1 MMLRFSLLQLVGL
14 VSLAGLASAA
24 LVHPG
29 PGWLSVVVTL
39 TVAVIAVH
47 TLRAVLLAGK
57 ARAAAIGWLLFAVA
71 YLALAVGPWL
81 GEQVGPSLL
90 SSKGLAYAQAQW
102 RKESTDAYSEEY
114 LRRLS
119 LDLTGVPTIY
129 DGTSNTLV
137 WATGVD
143 VNGWGYGQPSWWQ
156 VNSASA
162 SPVNCFR
169 VSGHWLFAWVAGW
182 LGAAIAVM
190 LQRRS
195 VRRLGRANGK
205 GESSRRLC

>member
-39 TVAVIAVH
+39 TVAVIAVQ
-47 TLRAVLLAGK
+47 TLRAVLLAGE

-90 SSKGLAYAQAQW
+90 SSKALAYAQAQW
-102 RKESTDAYSEEY
+102 RKESSDDYSAEY
-114 LRRLS
+114 LRRININQLAA
-119 LDLTGVPTIY
+119 PTIY

-137 WATGVD
+137 WTTD
-143 VNGWGYGQPSWWQ
+143 VNVNTWGYGQPSGSWWQ
-156 VNSASA
+156 VNSAGA

-195 VRRLGRANGK
+195 ER
-205 GESSRRLC
+205 

>member
-1 MMLRFSLLQLVGL
+1 MILRFSLLQLIGL

-39 TVAVIAVH
+39 TIVVIAVQ
-47 TLRAVLLAGK
+47 TLRAVLLVGE

-71 YLALAVGPWL
+71 YLAITVGPWL

-90 SSKGLAYAQAQW
+90 SSKALAYAQAQW
-102 RKESTDAYSEEY
+102 RKDSSDEYSVEY
-114 LRRLS
+114 LRRINVNQLAA
-119 LDLTGVPTIY
+119 PTIY
-129 DGTSNTLV
+129 DGTSGALV
-137 WATGVD
+137 WATDIQLTGS
-143 VNGWGYGQPSWWQ
+143 GFGQPSWWQ
-156 VNSASA
+156 VNTAA
-162 SPVNCFR
+162 ATPVNCFR
-169 VSGHWLFAWVAGW
+169 VSGHWLFAWIAGW

-195 VRRLGRANGK
+195 AK
-205 GESSRRLC
+205 

>member
-1 MMLRFSLLQLVGL
+1 MLRFSLLQLVGL

-39 TVAVIAVH
+39 TVAVIALQ
-47 TLRAVLLAGK
+47 TLRAVLLVGE

-71 YLALAVGPWL
+71 YLAFAIGPWL

-90 SSKGLAYAQAQW
+90 SSKALAYAQAKW
-102 RKESTDAYSEEY
+102 RQESADAYSAEY

-119 LDLTGVPTIY
+119 LDVTGVPTIY

-137 WATGVD
+137 WTTD
-143 VNGWGYGQPSWWQ
+143 VNVNTWGYGQPSGSWWQ
-156 VNSASA
+156 VNSAAA

-169 VSGHWLFAWVAGW
+169 TSGHWLFAWVAGW
-182 LGAAIAVM
+182 LGAAIAAM

-195 VRRLGRANGK
+195 ER
-205 GESSRRLC
+205 

>member
-39 TVAVIAVH
+39 TVAVIAGQ
-47 TLRAVLLAGK
+47 TLRAVLLVGE

-90 SSKGLAYAQAQW
+90 SSKGLAYAQVQW
-102 RKESTDAYSEEY
+102 RKESSEEAYSADY

-137 WATGVD
+137 WTTE
-143 VNGWGYGQPSWWQ
+143 VNVNTWGYGQPSGLWWP
-156 VNSASA
+156 VNAAAA

-195 VRRLGRANGK
+195 ER
-205 GESSRRLC
+205 

>member
-39 TVAVIAVH
+39 TVAVIAVQ
-47 TLRAVLLAGK
+47 TLRTVLLVGE

-71 YLALAVGPWL
+71 YLAFTSGPWL

-102 RKESTDAYSEEY
+102 RKESSDDYSVEH
-114 LRRLS
+114 LRRININQLAA
-119 LDLTGVPTIY
+119 PTIY
-129 DGTSNTLV
+129 DGTSNTFV
-137 WATGVD
+137 WTTD
-143 VNGWGYGQPSWWQ
+143 LNVNSWGYEQPSWWQ
-156 VNSASA
+156 VNSAVA

-182 LGAAIAVM
+182 LGAAIAVI

-195 VRRLGRANGK
+195 
-205 GESSRRLC
+205 ES

>member
-39 TVAVIAVH
+39 TVAVIAVQ
-47 TLRAVLLAGK
+47 TLRAVLLAGE

-71 YLALAVGPWL
+71 YLAVTVGPWL

-90 SSKGLAYAQAQW
+90 SSKALAHAQVQW
-102 RKESTDAYSEEY
+102 RKESSEDY
-114 LRRLS
+114 LAQYLERININQL
-119 LDLTGVPTIY
+119 LAPTIF

-137 WATGVD
+137 WMTD
-143 VNGWGYGQPSWWQ
+143 VSGNGWYGQPSGSWWEY
-156 VNSASA
+156 NSAAA

-182 LGAAIAVM
+182 LGAVIAVM

-195 VRRLGRANGK
+195 
-205 GESSRRLC
+205 ES

>member
-39 TVAVIAVH
+39 TVAVIAVQ
-47 TLRAVLLAGK
+47 TLRAVLLVGE

-71 YLALAVGPWL
+71 YLAFTIGPWL
-81 GEQVGPSLL
+81 GEQVGPSLV
-90 SSKGLAYAQAQW
+90 SSKALAYAQAQW
-102 RKESTDAYSEEY
+102 RKESSDDYSAEY
-114 LRRLS
+114 LRRININQL
-119 LDLTGVPTIY
+119 VAPTIY
-129 DGTSNTLV
+129 DGTSNTLI
-137 WATGVD
+137 WATDLNLTGM
-143 VNGWGYGQPSWWQ
+143 GYGQPSWWQ
-156 VNSASA
+156 VNAAAA

-169 VSGHWLFAWVAGW
+169 ASGHWLFAWIAGW

-190 LQRRS
+190 LQRRAE
-195 VRRLGRANGK
+195 R
-205 GESSRRLC
+205 